1 MPAFPTPTGCSGPGL
16 FGRIRVVLEE
26 RPHAL
31 LVPQRAVQ
39 VMQGVKSVL
48 VVGPD
53 NQVALRTVTLGE
65 RYKDF
70 FIVTEGLKPGD
81 RVVVEGL
88 QKAIPGQKVTPTA
101 QPASQEQKGAEGSCP
116 NFSFSGPSSPWS
128 SPW

>member
-1 MPAFPTPTGCSGPGL
+1 MDRALNLTTGTLNVYVNFPNPHRLLRPGL

-26 RPHAL
+26 RPNAL

-48 VVGPD
+48 AVGQD
-53 NQVALRTVTLGE
+53 DKVALRTVTLGE

-70 FIVTEGLKPGD
+70 FIITAGLKPGD

-88 QKAIPGQKVTPTA
+88 QKVIPGQRVTPTEL
-101 QPASQEQKGAEGSCP
+101 PFSQEEQGG
-116 NFSFSGPSSPWS
+116 
-128 SPW
+128 

>member
-1 MPAFPTPTGCSGPGL
+1 M

-26 RPHAL
+26 RPGAL

-39 VMQGVKSVL
+39 VIQGVKSVL

-53 NQVALRTVTLGE
+53 NKVALRTVILGE

-70 FIVTEGLKPGD
+70 FIVNEGLKPGD

-88 QKAIPGQKVTPTA
+88 QKAIPGQKVTPME
-101 QPASQEQKGAEGSCP
+101 QPVSQEKKGG
-116 NFSFSGPSSPWS
+116 
-128 SPW
+128 